1 MKNVFFDRIVVA
13 LMKSK
18 NKVVHIDAIRRIF
31 SLVMESSYT
40 DKKMYKLLY
49 YLKNR
54 WYLVTLKKNIYFVK
68 QSDDEY
74 TEQWLTDRFYW
85 DLVKQHC
92 KEYVKSDRYIGWL
105 KALELHM
112 SGYDVPDEIM
122 IVNADK
128 QATEVIVFD
137 KKVLFKTYI
146 SSGNNL
152 FPLYKKH
159 VAKIDL
165 GRIKVPVICMEIA
178 LLETLY
184 NPSIVHKWYIE
195 WLVKKLL
202 KKYKHALNPTL
213 WALVVKNNKH
223 HSSLNRL
230 HALAQGVDKKLADS
244 IFQIIKKYSY
254 ILVLDW

>member
-1 MKNVFFDRIVVA
+1 MKNVFFDDIVAA

-18 NKVVHIDAIRRIF
+18 NKVVHMDAIRRIF
-31 SLVMESSYT
+31 STVMQESYT

-54 WYLVTLKKNIYFVK
+54 WYLITLKKNIYFVK

-92 KEYVKSDRYIGWL
+92 KEYVRSDWYIGWL

-112 SGYDVPDEIM
+112 SAYDVPDEIM

-146 SSGNNL
+146 SSGKNL
-152 FPLYKKH
+152 FSLYKKY
-159 VAKIDL
+159 VSKIDL
-165 GRIKVPVICMEIA
+165 GRVIVPVVCMEIA

-184 NPSIVHKWYIE
+184 NPSVVHKWYIDG
-195 WLVKKLL
+195 LVKKLL
-202 KKYKHALNPTL
+202 KKYKSTLNTAIR
-213 WALVVKNNKH
+213 ALVVKNNKH

-230 HALAQGVDKKLADS
+230 YLLAQHVDKNLADG
-244 IFQIIKKYSY
+244 IFQILKKYSY
-254 ILVLDW
+254 FLDM

>member
-1 MKNVFFDRIVVA
+1 MKNMFFDRIVVA

-31 SLVMESSYT
+31 SVVMEDAYT

-54 WYLVTLKKNIYFVK
+54 WYLITLKKNIYFVK

-92 KEYVKSDRYIGWL
+92 KEYVKSDWYIGWL

-128 QATEVIVFD
+128 QATEVILFD
-137 KKVLFKTYI
+137 KKVLFKTYV

-152 FPLYKKH
+152 FRLYKKH
-159 VAKIDL
+159 VIKIDL
-165 GRIKVPVICMEIA
+165 GRITVPVVCMEVA

-184 NPSIVHKWYIE
+184 NPSIVHKGYIE
-195 WLVKKLL
+195 GLVKKLL
-202 KKYKHALNPTL
+202 KKYKNTLNPTI
-213 WALVVKNNKH
+213 WAFVVKNNKH

-230 HALAQGVDKKLADS
+230 HALAQSVDKKLADN
-244 IFQIIKKYSY
+244 ILQIIKKYSY
-254 ILVLDW
+254 ILSLDV